1 MMGVCRAARFLDT
14 PGMALRRLRDVLLE
28 RTKQGWRKAMA
39 KSDANIRTSTIN
51 YRFHTPA
58 FEFVFQ
64 WILGMGTNG
73 GSEIGEC
80 FYAASQVKEN
90 DPDSWVR
97 AFVRMAES
105 LRNKAEASF
114 KDGHPVS
121 ARECFL
127 RAYTYYRAAF
137 TFISPFEKERVIP
150 LWQEA
155 VDCFQRAARLFD
167 PPIEPIHI
175 PFGEYRLPG
184 YFLGQKGQGKAKT
197 LIVVGGAD
205 TYVEDL
211 YLFIGPSALKRGYNL
226 LFVDLPGQGGLPF
239 SGSCMQPD
247 SEHPFQNVVDYAISR
262 PEVDAEKLVAYGLSA
277 GGYLVPRALTVER
290 RVRACVACSVI
301 SDFYAFMSQNPAAL
315 RLAQHLDSL
324 LMKLAINVR
333 KLKPSLVL
341 LDTYA
346 WRWGVKKYSDL
357 YEVLKAFTFD
367 PAALSC
373 PILCIIGEKE
383 YRQGPASHLQQTQ
396 AVQLNPDPRSKL
408 LVTTAAEGADAH
420 AMATNMSLMAQL
432 VFDWLDD
439 VLP

>member
-1 MMGVCRAARFLDT
+1 MPQARS
-14 PGMALRRLRDVLLE
+14 
-28 RTKQGWRKAMA
+28 KK
-39 KSDANIRTSTIN
+39 
-51 YRFHTPA
+51 
-58 FEFVFQ
+58 
-64 WILGMGTNG
+64 
-73 GSEIGEC
+73 
-80 FYAASQVKEN
+80 N

-97 AFVRMAES
+97 AFVHMAQS
-105 LRNKAEASF
+105 LKNKAEASF
-114 KDGHPVS
+114 NDGHLVS

-155 VDCFQRAARLFD
+155 VDCFQRAAQLFD
-167 PPIEPIHI
+167 PPIEPIYI
-175 PFGEYRLPG
+175 PFDEYRLPG
-184 YFLGQKGQGKAKT
+184 YFLGLKGQGKAKT
-197 LIVVGGAD
+197 LIMIGGAD

-226 LFVDLPGQGGLPF
+226 LCVDLPGQGGLPF

-247 SEHPFQNVVDYAISR
+247 TERAFQNVVDYAVSR
-262 PEVDAEKLVAYGLSA
+262 PEVDAERIASYGLSA

-301 SDFYAFMSQNPAAL
+301 SDFYAYMSQNPASVKFT
-315 RLAQHLDSL
+315 QHHDSW
-324 LMKLAINVR
+324 LMKLLINVR

-346 WRWGVKKYSDL
+346 WRWGVKTYAQL
-357 YEVLKAFTFD
+357 YEVIKAFTFD
-367 PAALSC
+367 PASLTC
-373 PILCIIGEKE
+373 PILSIIGEKE
-383 YRQGPASHLQQTQ
+383 YQQGPASHLQQAQ
-396 AVQLNPDPRSKL
+396 AVQLNPDRRSKL
-408 LVTTAAEGADAH
+408 LITTAAEGADAH